1 MSFRSITIRA
11 RLFVLLGLVLLTVA
25 LVGGIGYAG
34 LSGLRDSMRSFA
46 EHEYRN
52 AIALGE
58 LREAMGNIRRYEKD
72 VLINMQDK
80 TAVERYRKEWVE
92 EVEQTRK
99 LIIGLG
105 KTLDGKE
112 ELQKV
117 KSLDE
122 RLNAYQEATKTVFDQ
137 VASGQLADITAV
149 NKALDASK
157 AQIRPAEQ
165 LRSEISAMIGND
177 GNAAAE
183 AASVV
188 ANSQVAKMALT
199 VVLALALLAPFILF
213 SIRSVVQ
220 PLRKAIASAE
230 RIAAKDLSEVI
241 RDSGQDEPAQMLSAL
256 IGMQEALRSA
266 LIEVRESVGSIGTAS
281 SEVAVGSQ
289 DLSQRTEL
297 TAANLE
303 EAASS
308 MEELTST
315 MKQSAD
321 SARSASQLA
330 VSASETAARGGSVVA
345 QVVATMDEINASSKR
360 IADIIS
366 VIDGI
371 AFQTNILALNA
382 AVESARAG
390 EHGRGFAVV
399 AGEVRSLAQRSAEAA
414 KEIKTL
420 IGASVERVEIGAR
433 LVAQAGSTMGE
444 VVSSVQR
451 VTDMVGE
458 ITAATSEQSLGIAQV
473 NESVARLDQ
482 MTQQNAALVEES
494 AAAASSLQQQ
504 AQRLNQVVGLFK
516 LGSATH
522 SFG

>member
-1 MSFRSITIRA
+1 MMSFRSITIKA

-34 LSGLRDSMRSFA
+34 LSSLRDGMHSFA

-80 TAVERYRKEWVE
+80 AAVERYRKEWIE
-92 EVEQTRK
+92 EVEKTRK
-99 LIIGLG
+99 LIAGLSKG
-105 KTLDGKE
+105 LDSNDEQQKLKDLDG
-112 ELQKV
+112 
-117 KSLDE
+117 
-122 RLNAYQEATKTVFDQ
+122 RLSAYQQATQPVFDQ
-137 VASGQLADITAV
+137 VVAGQFADTAAI

-165 LRSEISAMIGND
+165 LRSELSAIISKD
-177 GNAAAE
+177 GAAAAE
-183 AASVV
+183 AAAGV
-188 ANSQVAKMALT
+188 ANGQVAKMAVT
-199 VVLALALLAPFILF
+199 VLVALALLTPFILF

-220 PLRKAIASAE
+220 PLRKAILSAE
-230 RIAAKDLSEVI
+230 RIAAKDLTEVI
-241 RDSGQDEPAQMLSAL
+241 RDGGRDEPAQMLGAL
-256 IGMQEALRSA
+256 VAMQEALRGA
-266 LIEVRESVGSIGTAS
+266 LLEVRASVGSIGTAS
-281 SEVAVGSQ
+281 TEVAVGSQ
-289 DLSQRTEL
+289 DLSQRTEM

-330 VSASETAARGGSVVA
+330 ASASDIAARGGAVVA
-345 QVVATMDEINASSKR
+345 QVVATMEEINTSSKK
-360 IADIIS
+360 ISDIIG

-414 KEIKTL
+414 KEIKSL
-420 IGASVERVEIGAR
+420 IGASVERVDAGSR
-433 LVAQAGSTMGE
+433 LVASAGSTMDE
-444 VVSSVQR
+444 VVVSVRR

-458 ITAATSEQSLGIAQV
+458 ITAATSEQSLGITQV

-516 LGSATH
+516 LGTAA
-522 SFG
+522 